1 MGFDFELTRP
11 SKNFWYVNHVRLG
24 GTKLPDSGA
33 AKTLGTEP
41 MFDLGSN
48 AAVSVTHLFFF
59 LVSPDLN
66 ILIFIQ
72 QKKNI
77 LISASVLM
85 VWLAVDCVDCHFQIC
100 TK

>member
-1 MGFDFELTRP
+1 MNL
-11 SKNFWYVNHVRLG
+11 VRLG

-33 AKTLGTEP
+33 AKTLETEP
-41 MFDLGSN
+41 RFDLGSN
-48 AAVSVTHLFFF
+48 AAVSVTHLFFLL
-59 LVSPDLN
+59 LVCPDLN

-72 QKKNI
+72 QKMNI
-77 LISASVLM
+77 LISASVSM